1 MTAQNLNVQLGKELK
16 ALTFKIDNITD
27 KQTLESTSMEFIE
40 IINDIDEKMV
50 LFEKRTAAL

>member
-1 MTAQNLNVQLGKELK
+1 MTDQNLNVQLGKELK

-40 IINDIDEKMV
+40 IINDIDEKMDV
-50 LFEKRTAAL
+50 FEKRTAAL

>member
-40 IINDIDEKMV
+40 IINDIDEKMDV
-50 LFEKRTAAL
+50 FEKRTAAL